1 MAAMR
6 KGKRPPRPSS
16 GHSEDRRS
24 SRPAGGAPLRLYGQH
39 AVAAAVAN
47 PSRRLRRLLATAG
60 ALERLRAA
68 TALPHALSVETLER
82 PALDALLPDGA
93 VHQGLVLETAPLEPP
108 ALEDLIATPAALV
121 VVLDQVTDPQNVG
134 SILRSAAA
142 FGAAALVVTAQ
153 HAPPETGALVKAA
166 SGAFDH
172 VPLLRVVNL
181 ARALDALKEAGFWC
195 VGLAGEGDTPLAGA
209 RLDGRI
215 ALVLGAEGDGL
226 RRLTRERCDIL
237 ARLPTGGPIAALNVA
252 TAAAVALYEVARR
265 RDGKALD

>member
-1 MAAMR
+1 MR
-6 KGKRPPRPSS
+6 KGKRPPRPPIDRSD
-16 GHSEDRRS
+16 DRRHA
-24 SRPAGGAPLRLYGQH
+24 RPAGAAPLRLYGQH

-47 PSRRLRRLLATAG
+47 PARRLRRLLATAA

-68 TALPHALSVETLER
+68 ASLPHGLYVETMER

-108 ALEDLIATPAALV
+108 ALEDLIAGSAALI

-142 FGAAALVVTAQ
+142 FGAAALVVTEQ

-181 ARALDALKEAGFWC
+181 ARALDMLKDGGFWC
-195 VGLAGEGDTPLAGA
+195 VGLAGESESLLAEA
-209 RLDGRI
+209 RLDGRV
-215 ALVLGAEGDGL
+215 ALILGAEGDGL

-237 ARLPTGGPIAALNVA
+237 ARLPTGGPVAALNVA

-265 RDGKALD
+265 RGRAAS